1 MKIGQTALAIAV
13 VSILAIVCV
22 GCGDTAEPETLTPL
36 IAPPLIAEEG
46 VLRVGVDLDYPPFA
60 GTDDGVE
67 AGIDV
72 DIAAAIAERLGLH
85 VELVD
90 VKQSEIATALS
101 DGTVDIMLGATP
113 ITQAVLADVSTAG
126 SYLIDGPAMYS
137 MNASGSVAATAS
149 AAATLS
155 PDALRDLRVAAQKSS
170 ESYWQL
176 ESSYGEGFTQSY
188 GTLREAFDALAAGD
202 VDVVVGDA
210 AVCAYIARDYAGT
223 AYVGQFGPGEPIGI
237 AVRKDATDLEE
248 QIRTT
253 LDTLA
258 AEGVLDT
265 ITRKWLGEFPSL
277 DAANE

>member
-1 MKIGQTALAIAV
+1 MKIGRSARAIVV
-13 VSILAIVCV
+13 VSILAVVCAA
-22 GCGDTAEPETLTPL
+22 CGNTTEPQTLTPL

-46 VLRVGVDLDYPPFA
+46 VLRAGVDLDYPPFA
-60 GTDDGVE
+60 GTDNGVQ

-72 DIAAAIAERLGLH
+72 DIAAAIAERLGLR
-85 VELVD
+85 VKLVD

-113 ITQAVLADVSTAG
+113 ITQAVLANVSTAG

-155 PDALRDLRVAAQKSS
+155 PDALGDLRVAAQNSS

-176 ESSYGEGFTQSY
+176 EMNYGEGFTQSY
-188 GTLREAFDALAAGD
+188 STLREAFDALDAGD

-210 AVCAYIARDYAGT
+210 AVCAYIARDYEGA
-223 AYVGQFGPGEPIGI
+223 AYVGQYAPGEPIGI
-237 AVRKDATDLEE
+237 AVKKDATELEE
-248 QIRTT
+248 QVRTT

-258 AEGVLDT
+258 AEGVLAA
-265 ITRKWLGEFPSL
+265 IKSKWLGEFPVL
-277 DAANE
+277 QPANK